1 MKSDPAPRQD
11 RLAGSKPRAVALSQ
25 RRVICT
31 HQGRGYHHR
40 GSLQRLGQPDAQ
52 MLDQL
57 VDLCVRT
64 GEYKVAMQAVRALE
78 LVGAEV
84 DKEKYKK
91 YLLGKEEEIT
101 SIARQRERPGFAAD
115 ERGDGETNN
124 SSLERV
130 QVLARTPEYILSV
143 MSGWLRMGMVYGSES
158 GRRGGADQ
166 RLASLGLDCLI
177 Q

>member
-1 MKSDPAPRQD
+1 
-11 RLAGSKPRAVALSQ
+11 
-25 RRVICT
+25 
-31 HQGRGYHHR
+31 
-40 GSLQRLGQPDAQ
+40 

-124 SSLERV
+124 SSLERFKF
-130 QVLARTPEYILSV
+130 
-143 MSGWLRMGMVYGSES
+143 W
-158 GRRGGADQ
+158 
-166 RLASLGLDCLI
+166 LGLPNTYY